1 MSYIDLGNIT
11 TVVDSPKDYS
21 WLSGLAGAG
30 VGLVNSIYNMY
41 TNKRD
46 FDYQK
51 ALQQNMFQRED
62 TAVQRRM
69 ADLKAAG
76 LNPNLAA
83 GSAAS
88 AGSIVSRSNTNDV
101 NMGAALDNIAAISQI
116 KAQRI
121 QNKILQQDER
131 YARARANQ
139 ASMDYI
145 TNAYYSDYDRDFI
158 RFLYG
163 NDENIKKSNPRLWQY
178 FYNMILDQ
186 KNSTEILE
194 KQNNWYNTNNVLN
207 ALTSSAGAIN
217 GAVSAGANYKRAS
230 NAIKRFR

>member
-1 MSYIDLGNIT
+1 MSYIDLGNIS
-11 TVVDSPKDYS
+11 TVVESPKDYS
-21 WLSGLAGAG
+21 WLGGLAGAG

-51 ALQQNMFQRED
+51 ALQKTMFERED
-62 TAVQRRM
+62 TAVQRRV

-76 LNPNLAA
+76 INPNLAA

-88 AGSIVSRSNTNDV
+88 AGAVVSRSNTNDV

-116 KAQRI
+116 KSQRI
-121 QNKILQQDER
+121 QNQILQQDKR
-131 YARARANQ
+131 YATVRANQ
-139 ASMDYI
+139 ASMDYE

-163 NDENIKKSNPRLWQY
+163 DDKNIKQYNPRLWQY
-178 FYNMILDQ
+178 FNNMVRDQ
-186 KNSTEILE
+186 QNSTEILE
-194 KQNNWYNTNNVLN
+194 KQNNWYNAKNVID
-207 ALTSSAGAIN
+207 ALTSTAGAVN
-217 GAVSAGANYKRAS
+217 GAVNAGASVKRAS
-230 NAIKRFR
+230 NAIKRLR